1 MRVDSVEPAS
11 RRGQAAG
18 PRLRRIAPSKV
29 ALRQACICVYLRHYH
44 GTNVSGER
52 QRPGTLVAW
61 STSGAGPRAKPK
73 APAVGHFS
81 APGSFL
87 ARGIPSR
94 SPAEGSVPPPCCG
107 ACHTRSTE
115 TLTQGQRRHER
126 ISDAIARPFAPHDAG
141 FSYRLTAPPFLLW
154 RVHEL
159 SKESHGLEV
168 GALAAAVADA
178 PVGRPRL
185 NLEYPG
191 KGRWH
196 VLPPL
201 RHAVAVVNNRR
212 AVACRVGAHQL

>member
-1 MRVDSVEPAS
+1 MEQTCPGSASDRGRLLHGRRAGPDHGRS
-11 RRGQAAG
+11 RR
-18 PRLRRIAPSKV
+18 RRPWGTSFFLARGIPS
-29 ALRQACICVYLRHYH
+29 R
-44 GTNVSGER
+44 S
-52 QRPGTLVAW
+52 
-61 STSGAGPRAKPK
+61 
-73 APAVGHFS
+73 PAEGC
-81 APGSFL
+81 FL